1 MAYSDNTNNDS
12 TKKGDSESDSGLIEA
27 PYVPKINSYSSR
39 WGGVKTCCRL
49 DYKSSVL
56 QQVIEEH
63 GHKDGSRAT
72 IDQLK
77 EFGITVYLA
86 QPEHVDVLLLRQV
99 VQHCSASRLDRSRSP
114 YENQRCLLY
123 RDETGRLYNLTINN
137 SCDGLAGKWKGLF
150 VEYSGLQ
157 AMVAFT
163 VLARAYACANVAGA
177 ILKPGYLVF
186 ILGLLLHEEI
196 SHTWLN
202 IAMFIQGMPS
212 VAAFTIVSSFDSDW
226 PRKVSI
232 FLLAITS
239 AMEVGSTYQR
249 YCALVGIGLAMV
261 LLLANLGARAWYFM
275 KWKPLRGGVV
285 MSSFLAPFLSLIVAV
300 VTGFIFPFIGFAR
313 IQAGGKSA
321 IQLIIF
327 NCIIVSLFFVA
338 SEFDIIQQLVI
349 DPSQSCDQ
357 DGVTICIGIWIAM
370 AVITSTVASQKI
382 NPPDPHPE
390 DANPILVEDQTS
402 PVGYKVPN
410 FPDFPIDPI
419 HFGNK
424 GLPCCSL
431 QFEMLV
437 GLFVGILMGTFVV
450 ATALFDFLNDAN
462 EYISDIL

>member
-1 MAYSDNTNNDS
+1 MAKVHRKPVPEMADS
-12 TKKGDSESDSGLIEA
+12 QSDSGLIEA
-27 PYVPKINSYSSR
+27 PYAPKFNSDSSG
-39 WGGVKTCCRL
+39 WGGVKAGCRL

-63 GHKDGSRAT
+63 GHHDGSRAT

-86 QPEHVDVLLLRQV
+86 QLEHVDVVLLRQV
-99 VQHCSASRLDRSRSP
+99 VHHCSASRLDRSKSP

-137 SCDGLAGKWKGLF
+137 GSDGLAGKWKSIF
-150 VEYSGLQ
+150 VEYSGFQ
-157 AMVAFT
+157 AMVAFM
-163 VLARAYACANVAGA
+163 VLARAFACADVAGA
-177 ILKPGYLVF
+177 ILKPGYLVL

-196 SHTWLN
+196 AYIWLN

-226 PRKVSI
+226 PRKVAVL
-232 FLLAITS
+232 LLAITS
-239 AMEVGSTYQR
+239 AMEVGSTHQR
-249 YCALVGIGLAMV
+249 YCALAGVGLAMV

-275 KWKPLRGGVV
+275 NWKPLRGGVV

-300 VTGFIFPFIGFAR
+300 VTGFMFPFIGFAR

-327 NCIIVSLFFVA
+327 NCVIVSLLFVA
-338 SEFDIIQQLVI
+338 SGFDIIQELVI
-349 DPSQSCDQ
+349 DASQKCDQ

-382 NPPDPHPE
+382 IPPDSHPE
-390 DANPILVEDQTS
+390 DANPILVQDQTS

-419 HFGNK
+419 HFAK
-424 GLPCCSL
+424 QGLPCCSL
-431 QFEMLV
+431 QLEIV
-437 GLFVGILMGTFVV
+437 AALFVGIVMGAFVMS
-450 ATALFDFLNDAN
+450 TALFDFLDDAN
-462 EYISDIL
+462 ESLSDL